1 MNLLNERLV
10 ILIFLDFFFMKYMYD
25 FSKREKII
33 FMVIFFFM
41 KWKYVKIINSC
52 FYIYRDLLYG
62 KGVFIFF
69 KDIKIVNIE
78 KIEFWDGKDGEV
90 NKKILM
96 FSI

>member
-33 FMVIFFFM
+33 FMVIFFFI
-41 KWKYVKIINSC
+41 KWKYVKIINLC